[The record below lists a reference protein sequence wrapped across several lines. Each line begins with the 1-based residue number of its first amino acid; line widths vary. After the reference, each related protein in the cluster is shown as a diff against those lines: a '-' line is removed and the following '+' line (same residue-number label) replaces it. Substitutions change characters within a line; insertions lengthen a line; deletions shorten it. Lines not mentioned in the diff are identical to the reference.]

1 LDIEEKPV
9 KSKRIRL
16 AINIVLIAAF
26 IGAIAYLGIRFGPEI
41 TALAREPESLG
52 KLLNSYG
59 WKGVL
64 VFIGIQILQVV
75 VAAIPG
81 EFVQIA
87 GGYIYGTWLGTLYS
101 LTGIVLGSVLVFFIA
116 RLLGYPVIRLFVS
129 SKQLE
134 KYSFMINSKK
144 TDAAM
149 FVLFLIPGI
158 PKDVLTY
165 IVGITPVRPL
175 KFFVIITI
183 GRFPALLAS
192 SYIGSSTEKGNYVIV
207 ILLSAAAII
216 LFAAGILLKDKIIN
230 IVHKITGNDS
240 EPEQHR

>member
-1 LDIEEKPV
+1 LNIEGKQV
-9 KSKRIRL
+9 KNKRIKL
-16 AINIVLIAAF
+16 AVYIILIAAF
-26 IGAIAYLGIRFGPEI
+26 IGAIAYLGIRLGPEI
-41 TALAREPESLG
+41 TALAKEPKELAG
-52 KLLNSYG
+52 ILNSYG

-64 VFIGIQILQVV
+64 VFIGIQMLQVV

-116 RLLGYPVIRLFVS
+116 RLLGYPVVRLFVS

-134 KYSFMINSKK
+134 KYDFMINSKK

-165 IVGITPVRPL
+165 IAGITPVRPL
-175 KFFVIITI
+175 KFFAIITI
-183 GRFPALLAS
+183 GRLPALFAS
-192 SYIGSSTEKGNYVIV
+192 SYIGSSTEKGNYPVV
-207 ILLSAAAII
+207 ILLSFAAII
-216 LFAAGILLKDKIIN
+216 LFFAGILLKDRIIN
-230 IVHKITGNDS
+230 IVHKITGNDN
-240 EPEQHR
+240 ETEQQQ

>member
-1 LDIEEKPV
+1 MNIEERQL
-9 KSKRIRL
+9 KSKRIKL
-16 AINIVLIAAF
+16 VFYIILIVAFVGLIS
-26 IGAIAYLGIRFGPEI
+26 YLVIRFGSEI
-41 TALAREPESLG
+41 TELAREPESLAG
-52 KLLNSYG
+52 LLNSYG

-64 VFIGIQILQVV
+64 VFIGMQILQVV

-116 RLLGYPVIRLFVS
+116 RLLGYPVVRLFVS
-129 SKQLE
+129 TKQLE

-165 IVGITPVRPL
+165 IAGITPVRPL
-175 KFFVIITI
+175 KFFAIITI
-183 GRFPALLAS
+183 GRLPALLAS

-207 ILLSAAAII
+207 ILLSVAAVI
-216 LFAAGILLKDKIIN
+216 LFFVGILLKDRIIN
-230 IVHKITGNDS
+230 MVHKITGNDS
-240 EPEQHR
+240 EPEQQQ

>member
-1 LDIEEKPV
+1 MDIEKSV
-9 KSKRIRL
+9 KGKRVRL
-16 AINIVLIAAF
+16 AIYIVLIFAF
-26 IGAIAYLGIRFGPEI
+26 ISVIAYVGIRFGPQI
-41 TALAREPESLG
+41 TELAKKPEGLAR
-52 KLLNSYG
+52 LLNSYG

-116 RLLGYPVIRLFVS
+116 RFLGYPVVRLFVS
-129 SKQLE
+129 SKQME
-134 KYSFMINSKK
+134 KYNFMINNKK

-165 IVGITPVRPL
+165 IAGITPVKPL
-175 KFFVIITI
+175 KFFAIITI
-183 GRFPALLAS
+183 GRLPALLAS

-207 ILLSAAAII
+207 ILLSVAAII
-216 LFAAGILLKDKIIN
+216 LFAAGILLKDRIIN
-230 IVHKITGNDS
+230 IVHKITGSDS
-240 EPEQHR
+240 EPDQHQ